1 MSAPMASWAH
11 TTHRSAPKRRLGRF
25 SARFTDV
32 PNTQTDRHTDS
43 TTCGMCSDAC
53 DPDYRPNK
61 ISVVGRRC
69 KRHCFTANSSPANCE
84 KKTSV
89 RLFICVDLKSES
101 KYVCDPLTSRCAGW
115 YMYVRAGFCA
125 LNMLNLRITF
135 SYLLF
140 CSMAVTIKRCFVMLI
155 GLHKGS
161 LVTALDSLRIAVGQ
175 QSYATCSLPCAS
187 VTKQFLGSG
196 ESCGVRFKL
205 HHFDLL
211 WSLSICCGLNE
222 NQRLPVRMRGS

>member
-1 MSAPMASWAH
+1 
-11 TTHRSAPKRRLGRF
+11 
-25 SARFTDV
+25 
-32 PNTQTDRHTDS
+32 
-43 TTCGMCSDAC
+43 
-53 DPDYRPNK
+53 
-61 ISVVGRRC
+61 
-69 KRHCFTANSSPANCE
+69 
-84 KKTSV
+84 
-89 RLFICVDLKSES
+89 
-101 KYVCDPLTSRCAGW
+101 VCDPLTSRCAGW
-115 YMYVRAGFCA
+115 YMHVRAGFCA